1 MAADTSA
8 IGAWAEGRGIS
19 QILRSIKDREVLV
32 VLLLLAGDVLRDV
45 AVIMDLLAVGVMKD
59 VAVIVDLLVGVL
71 EDVIKDRLWGRFWFW
86 WPVICGAIPAKLLE
100 GLLK

>member
-1 MAADTSA
+1 MWYLATDISA

-19 QILRSIKDREVLV
+19 QILRSIIDREVLV
-32 VLLLLAGDVLRDV
+32 VLLLLAVDV
-45 AVIMDLLAVGVMKD
+45 MGD

-71 EDVIKDRLWGRFWFW
+71 EDVIKDRLWDRFWFW
-86 WPVICGAIPAKLLE
+86 GPVICAAIPAKLLG